1 MDALLDRYYLPKL
14 NQDQATSL
22 NSLQPLKKEK
32 QPLSLPTK
40 KGPGADGFSAEFY
53 QIFQEEIIPILLK
66 LFHKLKTEGTF
77 QTVNPQ

>member
-32 QPLSLPTK
+32 QPLRLPTI
-40 KGPGADGFSAEFY
+40 KGPGPDGFSAEFY
-53 QIFQEEIIPILLK
+53 QIFQGEINPILLK
-66 LFHKLKTEGTF
+66 LFHKLKTEGRF
-77 QTVNPQ
+77 QTMNSQ